1 MIMKNI
7 AIIPAR
13 SGSKGLPDK
22 NIIPVNGTPL
32 MGYSIK
38 TALDSGCFNC
48 VMVSTD
54 SERYAE
60 IARECGAEVPFLRS
74 AENSSDTA
82 GSWGVVREVLKKYGE
97 MGETFDYVCL
107 LQPTSPLRTA
117 EDIQNAFK
125 LLEERNAGSV
135 VSVTETDHPVQWCFP
150 LDETLSMDTFAKQT
164 SQGTRRQDLEP
175 YFQLNGAIYIAK
187 ADKLM
192 NPDYNLY
199 ADNCLAYKM
208 PRDRSVDID
217 SELDLFVVEKIL
229 DVQPNL

>member
-1 MIMKNI
+1 MKNL

-38 TALDSGCFNC
+38 AALDSGCFTH

-54 SERYAE
+54 SEHYADV
-60 IARECGAEVPFLRS
+60 AKECGAEVPFLRS

-82 GSWGVVREVLKKYGE
+82 GSWGVVREVLKKYGDK
-97 MGETFDYVCL
+97 GETFDYVCL
-107 LQPTSPLRTA
+107 LQPTSPLRMA
-117 EDIQNAFK
+117 EDIQEAFK
-125 LLEERNAGSV
+125 LLEERQAGSV
-135 VSVTETDHPVQWCFP
+135 VSVTETGHPVQWCFP
-150 LDETLSMDTFAKQT
+150 LDKTLSMDTYAKQSMT
-164 SQGTRRQDLEP
+164 AIRRQDLEP

-187 ADKLM
+187 AEKLM

-208 PRDRSVDID
+208 PRERSVDID
-217 SELDLFVVEKIL
+217 SELDLRVVESLMK
-229 DVQPNL
+229 